1 VLQSSNSKC
10 NEGAADGVADGDGL
24 KLGKSVFDIVELSSL
39 SVLSDGVADGD
50 GLKLGKSVFD
60 IVELSSL
67 SALSDGVTDGDGLGK
82 SVFNIGSSTC
92 SKELELSS
100 LSALFDDGLK
110 LGKSVLD
117 IRSSA
122 CSKEIKV
129 ELSSLSA
136 LFDDFDFPFFCD
148 FDALDF
154 LCKRRRD
161 SLIFV
166 VASSEVS
173 AWTISCLTI
182 VCFNDSESSYRPS
195 FASDTEIHLK

>member
-1 VLQSSNSKC
+1 MLQSSNSKC
-10 NEGAADGVADGDGL
+10 NEGAA
-24 KLGKSVFDIVELSSL
+24 
-39 SVLSDGVADGD
+39 DGVADGD

-92 SKELELSS
+92 SKEL
-100 LSALFDDGLK
+100 
-110 LGKSVLD
+110 
-117 IRSSA
+117 
-122 CSKEIKV
+122 